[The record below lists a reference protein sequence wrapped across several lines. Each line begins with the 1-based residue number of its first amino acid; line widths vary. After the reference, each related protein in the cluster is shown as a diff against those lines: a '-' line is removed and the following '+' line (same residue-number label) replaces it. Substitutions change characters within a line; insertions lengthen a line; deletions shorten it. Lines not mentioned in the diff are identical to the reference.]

1 VSVFDFTVIGG
12 GIVGLSAAKS
22 LCARFPDARVLLIE
36 KETELASHQTGRNS
50 GVIHSGIYYK
60 PGSFK
65 ARFAKAGSESMVRFC
80 EENQIP
86 YDVCGKLIVAT
97 GADEL
102 PQLERLFQ
110 RGLQNEVP
118 VELLSAERVKEIEPH
133 VQGVAGLHVKSTGI
147 TNYRLVAQAFARQI
161 EAAGGTIRLGSRVL
175 NIRAATSTS
184 TKLIK
189 TTGGD
194 FETKFIVNCAGLFS
208 DRVAG
213 MSGNP
218 SPVKIVPFRGEYFEL
233 VPEKRQLVKSLIYPV
248 PDPNFPFLGVHFTR
262 MIDGSVH
269 AGPNAVLAFAR
280 EGYFKSDINLRD
292 LREAVLYQGFRKLA
306 WKHAG
311 EGIREIYRSLSKTA
325 FTRSLQRLIPEVRSE
340 DLVSCKAG
348 IRAQALERDGSL
360 VDDFYFVSGPA
371 MLNVCNAPSPAATAS
386 IEIGYEIANRVVRMI

>member
-1 VSVFDFTVIGG
+1 VTLFDFTIIGG
-12 GIVGLSAAKS
+12 GIVGLSAARS
-22 LCARFPDARVLLIE
+22 LGHRYPEAKILLLE
-36 KETELASHQTGRNS
+36 KEAELCQHQTGRNS

-60 PGSFK
+60 PGSYK
-65 ARFAKAGSESMVRFC
+65 AKFAKAGAESMVRFC
-80 EENQIP
+80 AKHRIP

-97 GADEL
+97 SDDEL
-102 PQLERLFQ
+102 PRLENLYE
-110 RGLQNEVP
+110 RGLENQIP
-118 VELLSAERVKEIEPH
+118 VRRLTAEQVREIEPH
-133 VQGVAGLHVKSTGI
+133 VSAIAGIHVKTTGI
-147 TNYRLVAQAFARQI
+147 TNYRLVAEEFSKQI
-161 EAAGGTIRLGSRVL
+161 IGAGGTIRLGSKVVA
-175 NIRAATSTS
+175 ISDS
-184 TKLIK
+184 GSKTKVIQ
-189 TTGGD
+189 TTGGE

-233 VPEKRQLVKSLIYPV
+233 VPEKRQFVKSLIYPV

-311 EGIREIYRSLSKTA
+311 EGMREIYRSLSKTA
-325 FTRSLQRLIPEVRSE
+325 FTRSLQRLIPEIRSE
-340 DLVSCKAG
+340 DLVPCKAG

-386 IEIGYEIANRVVRMI
+386 IEIGDEIANRVVRMI

>member
-1 VSVFDFTVIGG
+1 M
-12 GIVGLSAAKS
+12 GLSAARS
-22 LCARFPDARVLLIE
+22 LGHRYPEAKILLLE
-36 KETELASHQTGRNS
+36 KEAELCQHQTGRNS

-60 PGSFK
+60 PGSYK
-65 ARFAKAGSESMVRFC
+65 AKFAKAGAESMVRFC
-80 EENQIP
+80 AEYQIP

-97 GADEL
+97 SDDEL
-102 PQLERLFQ
+102 PRLENLYK
-110 RGLQNEVP
+110 RGLENQIP
-118 VELLSAERVKEIEPH
+118 VRRLTAEQVREIEPH
-133 VQGVAGLHVKSTGI
+133 VSAIAGIHVKTTGI
-147 TNYRLVAQAFARQI
+147 TNYRLVAEEFSKQI
-161 EAAGGTIRLGSRVL
+161 IGAGGTIRLGSKVVA
-175 NIRAATSTS
+175 ISDSGSKTKVIQTTS
-184 TKLIK
+184 
-189 TTGGD
+189 GE

-233 VPEKRQLVKSLIYPV
+233 VSEKRHLVKSLIYPV

-262 MIDGSVH
+262 MVDGSVH

-292 LREAVLYQGFRKLA
+292 LHEAVLYKGFRKLA

-311 EGIREIYRSLSKTA
+311 EGMREIYRSLSKTA
-325 FTRSLQRLIPEVRSE
+325 FTRSLQRLIPEIRSE
-340 DLVSCKAG
+340 DLVPCKAG

-386 IEIGYEIANRVVRMI
+386 IEIGDEIANRVVRMI

>member
-1 VSVFDFTVIGG
+1 M
-12 GIVGLSAAKS
+12 SAPNGSQLWSHS
-22 LCARFPDARVLLIE
+22 LGNLLQAW
-36 KETELASHQTGRNS
+36 KLQ
-50 GVIHSGIYYK
+50 
-60 PGSFK
+60 
-65 ARFAKAGSESMVRFC
+65 SEILVRFC
-80 EENQIP
+80 AEYQIP

-97 GADEL
+97 SDDEL
-102 PQLERLFQ
+102 PRLENLYK
-110 RGLQNEVP
+110 RGLENQIP
-118 VELLSAERVKEIEPH
+118 VRRLTAEQVREIEPH
-133 VQGVAGLHVKSTGI
+133 VSAIAGIHVKTTGI
-147 TNYRLVAQAFARQI
+147 TNYRLVAEEFSKQI
-161 EAAGGTIRLGSRVL
+161 IGAGGTIRLGSKVVA
-175 NIRAATSTS
+175 ISDSGSKTKVIQTTS
-184 TKLIK
+184 
-189 TTGGD
+189 GE

-233 VPEKRQLVKSLIYPV
+233 VPEKRHLVKSLIYPV

-262 MIDGSVH
+262 MVDGSVH

-292 LREAVLYQGFRKLA
+292 LREAVLYKGFRKLA

-311 EGIREIYRSLSKTA
+311 EGMREIYRSLSKTA
-325 FTRSLQRLIPEVRSE
+325 FTRSLQRLIPEIRSE
-340 DLVSCKAG
+340 DLVPCKAG

-386 IEIGYEIANRVVRMI
+386 IEIGDEIANRVVRMI

>member
-1 VSVFDFTVIGG
+1 VTLFDFAIIGG
-12 GIVGLSAAKS
+12 GIVGLSAARS
-22 LCARFPDARVLLIE
+22 LGHRYPEAKILLVE
-36 KETELASHQTGRNS
+36 KEAELCQHQTGRNS

-60 PGSFK
+60 PGSYK
-65 ARFAKAGSESMVRFC
+65 AKFAKAGAESMVRFC
-80 EENQIP
+80 AEYQIP

-97 GADEL
+97 SDDEL
-102 PQLERLFQ
+102 PRLENLYK
-110 RGLQNEVP
+110 RGLENQIP
-118 VELLSAERVKEIEPH
+118 VRRLTAEQVREIEPH
-133 VQGVAGLHVKSTGI
+133 VSAIAGIHVKTTGI
-147 TNYRLVAQAFARQI
+147 TNYRLVAEVFSKQI
-161 EAAGGTIRLGSRVL
+161 IGAGGTIRLGSKVVA
-175 NIRAATSTS
+175 ISDSGSKTKVIQTTS
-184 TKLIK
+184 
-189 TTGGD
+189 GE

-233 VPEKRQLVKSLIYPV
+233 VPEKRHLVKSLIYPV

-262 MIDGSVH
+262 MVDGSVH

-292 LREAVLYQGFRKLA
+292 LREAVLYKGFRKLA

-311 EGIREIYRSLSKTA
+311 EGMREIYRSLSKTA
-325 FTRSLQRLIPEVRSE
+325 FTRSLQRLIPEIRSE
-340 DLVSCKAG
+340 DLVPCKAG

-386 IEIGYEIANRVVRMI
+386 IEIGDEIANRVVRMI

>member
-1 VSVFDFTVIGG
+1 L
-12 GIVGLSAAKS
+12 IVATSDDELPRLENLYERGL
-22 LCARFPDARVLLIE
+22 
-36 KETELASHQTGRNS
+36 
-50 GVIHSGIYYK
+50 
-60 PGSFK
+60 
-65 ARFAKAGSESMVRFC
+65 
-80 EENQIP
+80 ENQIP
-86 YDVCGKLIVAT
+86 VR
-97 GADEL
+97 
-102 PQLERLFQ
+102 RLT
-110 RGLQNEVP
+110 
-118 VELLSAERVKEIEPH
+118 AEQVREIEPH
-133 VQGVAGLHVKSTGI
+133 VSAIAGIHVKTTGI
-147 TNYRLVAQAFARQI
+147 TNYRLVAEEFSKQI
-161 EAAGGTIRLGSRVL
+161 IGAGGTIRLGSKVVA
-175 NIRAATSTS
+175 ISDS
-184 TKLIK
+184 GSKTKVIQ
-189 TTGGD
+189 TTGGE

-233 VPEKRQLVKSLIYPV
+233 VPEKRQFVKSLIYPV

-311 EGIREIYRSLSKTA
+311 EGMREIYRSLSKTA
-325 FTRSLQRLIPEVRSE
+325 FTRSLQRLIPEIRSE
-340 DLVSCKAG
+340 DLVPCKAG

-386 IEIGYEIANRVVRMI
+386 IEIGDEIANRVVRMI

>member
-1 VSVFDFTVIGG
+1 M
-12 GIVGLSAAKS
+12 GLSAARS
-22 LCARFPDARVLLIE
+22 LGHRYPEAKILLLE
-36 KETELASHQTGRNS
+36 KEAELCQHQTGRNS

-60 PGSFK
+60 PGSYK
-65 ARFAKAGSESMVRFC
+65 ARFAKAGAESMVRFC
-80 EENQIP
+80 AEHRIP

-97 GADEL
+97 SDDEL
-102 PQLERLFQ
+102 PRLENLYK
-110 RGLQNEVP
+110 RGLENQIP
-118 VELLSAERVKEIEPH
+118 VRRLTAEQVREIEPH
-133 VQGVAGLHVKSTGI
+133 VSAIAGIHVETTGI
-147 TNYRLVAQAFARQI
+147 TNYRLVAEEFSKQI
-161 EAAGGTIRLGSRVL
+161 IGAGGTIRLGSKVVA
-175 NIRAATSTS
+175 ISDSGSKTKVIQTTS
-184 TKLIK
+184 
-189 TTGGD
+189 GE

-311 EGIREIYRSLSKTA
+311 EGMREIYRSLSKTA
-325 FTRSLQRLIPEVRSE
+325 FTRSLQRLIPEIRSE
-340 DLVSCKAG
+340 DLVPCKAG

-386 IEIGYEIANRVVRMI
+386 IEIGDEIANRVVRMI